1 MNKEIVKNYMAK
13 ANPWWGEDFSFSSN
27 YKEREVYKEIAKFI
41 PTRQIIALTGLR
53 RVGKTTI
60 MLNVI
65 KEKIQGG
72 FPKKNIFYF
81 SFDEFSDIR
90 IMDIID
96 IYEGLIGKLNKSEK
110 YLFIF
115 DEVQKIRNWSEQ
127 IKVVYDL
134 NLDVIK
140 FIISGSESL
149 FIRKKSKESLAGRI
163 YEFRVNPVNFKEFLN
178 FRNVKVDNLFLQ
190 REEILN
196 NFKLYLISNGFP
208 EIIFANED
216 ECRKYIKEAVID
228 KILFRDMV
236 EVFDVKNIP
245 LIKSIFDIIYNE
257 PGQIININELA
268 KELGF
273 SRQLISTYLEYLEEA
288 YLLKKLYN
296 YSRNARKTQRRLKK
310 YYSTIVNPLLIKDN
324 FPKVFEQ
331 AIVINSNADY
341 FWRDTFKN
349 EVDII
354 KTDPLIAIEVKSG
367 EIKAGNLTSLKKFI
381 EKFKPKKAIVVSY
394 ETEKEI
400 DSIRVIPAWKW
411 LLDGGYK

>member
-1 MNKEIVKNYMAK
+1 MEKEIVKNYMVK
-13 ANPWWGEDFSFSSN
+13 ANPWWGEGFNFSSN

-60 MLNVI
+60 MLKVI
-65 KEKIQGG
+65 KEKIEKN

-90 IMDIID
+90 IMDLID
-96 IYEGLIGKLNKSEK
+96 IYEELIGKLKKSEK

-127 IKVVYDL
+127 IKVAYDL

-163 YEFRVNPVNFKEFLN
+163 YEFRVNPINFREFLN

-196 NFKLYLISNGFP
+196 NFKLYLVSNGFP
-208 EIIFANED
+208 EIIFANEE
-216 ECRKYIKEAVID
+216 ECRKYIREAVID

-273 SRQLISTYLEYLEEA
+273 SRQIISTYIEYLEEA
-288 YLLKKLYN
+288 YLVKKIYN

-310 YYSTIVNPLLIKDN
+310 YYPTIINPLLIKDK
-324 FPKVFEQ
+324 FSKVFEQ
-331 AIVINSNADY
+331 AIVLHSEADY

-349 EVDII
+349 EVDIV
-354 KTDPLIAIEVKSG
+354 KTEPLTAIEIKSG
-367 EIKAGNLTSLKKFI
+367 EIKTRDLESLKKFK
-381 EKFKPKKAIVVSY
+381 EKFSPKESIVISY
-394 ETEKEI
+394 DTERELEGIKI
-400 DSIRVIPAWKW
+400 IPAWKW
-411 LLDGGYK
+411 LLK